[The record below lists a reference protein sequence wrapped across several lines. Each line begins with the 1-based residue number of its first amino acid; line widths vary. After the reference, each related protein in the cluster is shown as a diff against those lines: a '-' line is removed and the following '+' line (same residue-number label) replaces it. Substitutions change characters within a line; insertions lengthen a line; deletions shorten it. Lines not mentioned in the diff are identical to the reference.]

1 VLAHELAA
9 EVLQTH
15 ANVLV
20 EHARAGQWD
29 QDPEEIH
36 QARVASRRLRA
47 GMRVFED
54 VLPESVRALSPELKW
69 IAGLLGAVRDL
80 DVQVRRLQTTAAEL
94 RITQDVVPYGGWLEA
109 LRERALAELD
119 DATRSSPRY
128 AEALRSLENLT
139 VPAPTEADH
148 QLTAEEFAPAQLK
161 NAARKLRK
169 QVRRIDQTVP
179 DAVVHKARIRAKRL
193 RYAVEFFEP
202 IYGKRARRVI
212 RATTDVQDLLGD
224 HQDGVVNTGHIHEA
238 IATAAAGWPAETSL
252 ALGQLVQWEAQH
264 RAELRHQLAKV
275 YGDVEDAWRTLGK
288 AL

>member
-1 VLAHELAA
+1 VFAHELAA
-9 EVLQTH
+9 EVLQ
-15 ANVLV
+15 AQAKIVV

-47 GMRVFED
+47 ALRVFED
-54 VLPESVRALSPELKW
+54 ALPESIRTLSPELKW
-69 IAGLLGAVRDL
+69 IAGLLGGVRDL
-80 DVQVRRLQTTAAEL
+80 DVQVRRLQKTAAEL
-94 RITQDVVPYGGWLEA
+94 QIAQDVVPYGSWLEA

-128 AEALRSLENLT
+128 AELLQALENLT
-139 VPAPTEADH
+139 IPAPTEAD
-148 QLTAEEFAPAQLK
+148 QLPAEEFAPAQLK
-161 NAARKLRK
+161 NTARKLRK

-179 DAVVHKARIRAKRL
+179 DTVVHKARIRAKRL

-202 IYGKRARRVI
+202 IYGKRARPVI
-212 RATTDVQDLLGD
+212 RATTEVQDLLGD
-224 HQDGVVNTGHIHEA
+224 HQDGVVNTGHIRDA

-264 RAELRHQLAKV
+264 RAELRHQLKKV
-275 YGDVEDAWRTLGK
+275 YGEVEDAWRTLGK